1 MLCLKLFCHFGK
13 NKQIREQFQTKKVSR
28 NLSNLFLSQFCAQLI
43 MKEHSVTEH
52 DSDEFAELRL
62 QTMNDTISKY
72 SDKNVIIIL
81 IFFQKFQNQMPI
93 YQCVSK
99 N

>member
-1 MLCLKLFCHFGK
+1 
-13 NKQIREQFQTKKVSR
+13 
-28 NLSNLFLSQFCAQLI
+28 

-72 SDKNVIIIL
+72 SDKNVIIIVIL
-81 IFFQKFQNQMPI
+81 KKKKKFKTRCQ
-93 YQCVSK
+93 YTSVY
-99 N
+99 

>member
-1 MLCLKLFCHFGK
+1 
-13 NKQIREQFQTKKVSR
+13 
-28 NLSNLFLSQFCAQLI
+28 

-72 SDKNVIIIL
+72 SDKLPRETVDKIIKKAFNIWSEVTNL
-81 IFFQKFQNQMPI
+81 KFTKKKSGKVHI
-93 YQCVSK
+93 DIR
-99 N
+99 